1 MLQQRKKRIEEL
13 HLMAHEPLIP
23 ASAAKLIIADDHKL
37 LRESMRSMLLVEP
50 SLRVTAEARDGQEAI
65 DLCRL
70 HHPDLVLMDASM
82 PKVNGLE
89 AAQAIK
95 EELPATKVIIVS
107 AEHIGDTEV
116 VRRGAEGFVSK
127 LALVDDLLDTI
138 RGVLKSETQHP

>member
-1 MLQQRKKRIEEL
+1 
-13 HLMAHEPLIP
+13 MAHQSLIP
-23 ASAAKLIIADDHKL
+23 ASAVKLIIADDHTL
-37 LRESMRSMLLVEP
+37 FREWLRSMLLLEP
-50 SLRVTAEARDGQEAI
+50 GLRITAEARDGQEAI

-107 AEHIGDTEV
+107 AEHIGDTEAL
-116 VRRGAEGFVSK
+116 RRGAEGYVSK
-127 LALVDDLLDTI
+127 LAPLDDLLDTI
-138 RGVLKSETQHP
+138 RGVLKSETQRP